1 MRGELNTPSAP
12 GGRKPDRMAHSSYF
26 HEIAPT
32 AGPSP
37 SAALAPVPPLFPPG
51 AMPAAF
57 LEVET
62 LNAPRRQTVGTRAG
76 AAPPAAHDQAQG
88 PELGATQ
95 PTIAGAGRQNQFPA
109 PGPQRIGRDEIR
121 DAPRTNGPFA
131 PTPPAT
137 QVARPAMATT
147 AAGAVAPQPTNE
159 PERHRPAVRGDASSP
174 VAPQSIAPLITPP
187 APAPTPAA
195 KPTPAGPA
203 GVHIGTLEVR
213 VVAPPATPQTSPLR
227 PRIPTRAPPLRQ
239 ARSGARLSRGFGVF
253 GLGQS

>member
-1 MRGELNTPSAP
+1 
-12 GGRKPDRMAHSSYF
+12 MAHPSYF
-26 HEIAPT
+26 HEIAPA
-32 AGPSP
+32 AGPAP
-37 SAALAPVPPLFPPG
+37 SAALAPAPPLFRPG

-62 LNAPRRQTVGTRAG
+62 QNAPRRQTVGTPAG

-95 PTIAGAGRQNQFPA
+95 PTIARAGRQNQFPA
-109 PGPQRIGRDEIR
+109 PGPGQRIGRDEIR
-121 DAPRTNGPFA
+121 NAPRINDPFA

-137 QVARPAMATT
+137 QVAPPTMATT

-159 PERHRPAVRGDASSP
+159 PERRHPAVRGDASAP
-174 VAPQSIAPLITPP
+174 VAPRGIAPLITPP
-187 APAPTPAA
+187 APAPAA

>member
-1 MRGELNTPSAP
+1 
-12 GGRKPDRMAHSSYF
+12 MAHSSYF

-32 AGPSP
+32 AGPAP
-37 SAALAPVPPLFPPG
+37 SATLAPAPPLFRPR
-51 AMPAAF
+51 ASSAAF

-62 LNAPRRQTVGTRAG
+62 LNAPRRQSVSTRAG
-76 AAPPAAHDQAQG
+76 AARPAAHDQAQE

-95 PTIAGAGRQNQFPA
+95 PTIAGVGRQDQFQA
-109 PGPQRIGRDEIR
+109 PGPGQRIGRGEIR
-121 DAPRTNGPFA
+121 EPPRINGPFA
-131 PTPPAT
+131 PTPPPT

-147 AAGAVAPQPTNE
+147 GAAAVAPQPTNE
-159 PERHRPAVRGDASSP
+159 PERRRPAVRGDASAP
-174 VAPQSIAPLITPP
+174 VAPKGIAALITP
-187 APAPTPAA
+187 PAPTPAA

-203 GVHIGTLEVR
+203 RVHIGTLEVR

-239 ARSGARLSRGFGVF
+239 ARSGTRLSRGFGVF

>member
-1 MRGELNTPSAP
+1 MTR
-12 GGRKPDRMAHSSYF
+12 SSYF

-32 AGPSP
+32 AGRAP
-37 SAALAPVPPLFPPG
+37 SAALAPVPPLFRPG

-76 AAPPAAHDQAQG
+76 TAPPAAQDQAQR
-88 PELGATQ
+88 PEPGATQ

-109 PGPQRIGRDEIR
+109 PGPGQRIGRDEIR
-121 DAPRTNGPFA
+121 AQRTNA
-131 PTPPAT
+131 PPASTPPAT
-137 QVARPAMATT
+137 KVARPAMATT
-147 AAGAVAPQPTNE
+147 AAGAVPPQPTNE
-159 PERHRPAVRGDASSP
+159 PERHRPAARGDASAP
-174 VAPQSIAPLITPP
+174 VAPQSIAPLITAP
-187 APAPTPAA
+187 APAPAVKPA
-195 KPTPAGPA
+195 PAGPA

-213 VVAPPATPQTSPLR
+213 VIAPSATPQASPLR

>member
-1 MRGELNTPSAP
+1 
-12 GGRKPDRMAHSSYF
+12 MAQSSYF

-32 AGPSP
+32 AGPGP
-37 SAALAPVPPLFPPG
+37 SGALAPVPPLFRPR

-62 LNAPRRQTVGTRAG
+62 QNAPRRQTVGTRAG
-76 AAPPAAHDQAQG
+76 AAPPAAHDQAQE
-88 PELGATQ
+88 PELRATQ

-109 PGPQRIGRDEIR
+109 PGPGQRIGRDEIR
-121 DAPRTNGPFA
+121 DAQRINRPFA
-131 PTPPAT
+131 STPPAT
-137 QVARPAMATT
+137 QVALPTMATT
-147 AAGAVAPQPTNE
+147 AAGAVAPQPANE
-159 PERHRPAVRGDASSP
+159 PERRRPAVRGDASAP
-174 VAPQSIAPLITPP
+174 VAPKGIAPLITPP
-187 APAPTPAA
+187 EPAPMPAA